1 MSGPDFL
8 THGGEGIGEG
18 WLRLAI
24 PGRGSDGALGM
35 GAEPVAEQGGEG
47 EQAQQAGRGAGD
59 GAIRP
64 LALGLEPEMIAR
76 LTALRQAQE

>member
-1 MSGPDFL
+1 
-8 THGGEGIGEG
+8 
-18 WLRLAI
+18 
-24 PGRGSDGALGM
+24 M
-35 GAEPVAEQGGEG
+35 GAESAAEQGSEG